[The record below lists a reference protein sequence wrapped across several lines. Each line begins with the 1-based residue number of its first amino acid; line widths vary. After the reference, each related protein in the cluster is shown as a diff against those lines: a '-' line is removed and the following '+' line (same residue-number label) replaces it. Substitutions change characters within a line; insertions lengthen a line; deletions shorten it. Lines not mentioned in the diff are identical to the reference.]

1 MGLSGGENQEVLER
15 EANTANPALS
25 ACAVHVCKSTTG
37 EQRPVAGKAGRHGQN
52 LKGNDLY
59 YSVRKKIGAK

>member
-37 EQRPVAGKAGRHGQN
+37 EQRPVAGKAGRHGQK
-52 LKGNDLY
+52 LEGQ
-59 YSVRKKIGAK
+59 